1 MKKIIIAA
9 LAAVMILST
18 AACSST
24 ETANSITAAES
35 AATESTAADT
45 AETEAET
52 VDTVEIEAET
62 ENTAAASEAPT
73 ASTSLTGSWE
83 HELGYTYIFREDKT
97 GEYVDDSTGEA
108 YWVFTYETEGNRL
121 TMYNEDGSVL
131 METEYKI
138 DGDTLM
144 IMDSFGTKV
153 YYTFKS

>member
-9 LAAVMILST
+9 LAAVMILSV
-18 AACSST
+18 AACGSS
-24 ETANSITAAES
+24 ETANSTTAAES
-35 AATESTAADT
+35 VATESTAAET
-45 AETEAET
+45 AETEAEAI
-52 VDTVEIEAET
+52 DTAKT
-62 ENTAAASEAPT
+62 ENTAATSEEPA
-73 ASTSLTGSWE
+73 AVRSLVGSWE
-83 HELGYTYIFREDKT
+83 HELGYTYVFREDKT
-97 GEYVDDSTGEA
+97 GEYDIEETGEP

-153 YYTFKS
+153 YYTFKG